1 MTISDADI
9 RIDVRCQ
16 YQYLDV
22 RYQYLDARYRIAL
35 DICHLV
41 WATYVVYTQFFD
53 ICYPADIYHP
63 AMSSVLDDRWKY
75 RRRISDI

>member
-9 RIDVRCQ
+9 RIDVRC
-16 YQYLDV
+16 
-22 RYQYLDARYRIAL
+22 RYHHIWQYLDARYRIAL

-41 WATYVVYTQFFD
+41 WATDVVYTQFFD